1 MNDKNQISDELLAAF
16 LDGNTNAEDTMRVLN
31 AAEQDM
37 ELQEI
42 IRIASEVDE
51 DMAITIKPTIIPM
64 TAMAAKKK
72 ETYLC
77 DIECEEFVLHQFGIE
92 VTHKSLLDT
101 AYKNCWL
108 KDKGMPLYNIGR
120 LLEKNNLPVSR
131 RYNSTIE
138 EVVRLL
144 SAGNQ
149 LIAVVDDTLLGNA
162 QSSANQH
169 PNHAVAISSISVETD
184 EIILFNPNTD
194 EELTKYSI
202 SSFMEAWRQSNN
214 YLVVINTTDRF
225 IYEPS
230 PIGLDDVE
238 LSEDLSELQEAIA
251 ENAHEIWAKNRRDQG
266 WSYGP
271 ERNDQKKE
279 TPDMIPY
286 CNLPESEKL
295 YDREMAMQTL
305 KLVKKLG
312 FDIVKQQKYAN
323 YVDSYFCSYSSGC
336 TAMVYL

>member
-51 DMAITIKPTIIPM
+51 DMAITVKPTIIPM

-131 RYNSTIE
+131 RYNSTID

-312 FDIVKQQKYAN
+312 FEIVKK
-323 YVDSYFCSYSSGC
+323 
-336 TAMVYL
+336 

>member
-1 MNDKNQISDELLAAF
+1 
-16 LDGNTNAEDTMRVLN
+16 
-31 AAEQDM
+31 
-37 ELQEI
+37 
-42 IRIASEVDE
+42 
-51 DMAITIKPTIIPM
+51 
-64 TAMAAKKK
+64 
-72 ETYLC
+72 
-77 DIECEEFVLHQFGIE
+77 
-92 VTHKSLLDT
+92 
-101 AYKNCWL
+101 
-108 KDKGMPLYNIGR
+108 MPLYNIGR
-120 LLEKNNLPVSR
+120 LLEKNNLSVSR
-131 RYNSTIE
+131 RYNSHIE

-169 PNHAVAISSISVETD
+169 PNHAVAICSISVETD
-184 EIILFNPNTD
+184 EITLFNPNTD

-225 IYEPS
+225 VYEPS

-312 FDIVKQQKYAN
+312 FDIVKQQ
-323 YVDSYFCSYSSGC
+323 D
-336 TAMVYL
+336 

>member
-51 DMAITIKPTIIPM
+51 DMAITVKPTIIPM

-108 KDKGMPLYNIGR
+108 KDKGMPLYNLGR

-312 FDIVKQQKYAN
+312 WELKKI
-323 YVDSYFCSYSSGC
+323 
-336 TAMVYL
+336 

>member
-1 MNDKNQISDELLAAF
+1 MNDKNHISDELLAAF

-31 AAEQDM
+31 AAKQDM

-51 DMAITIKPTIIPM
+51 DMAITVKPTIIPM

-230 PIGLDDVE
+230 PIDLDDVE

-312 FDIVKQQKYAN
+312 FEIVKK
-323 YVDSYFCSYSSGC
+323 
-336 TAMVYL
+336 

>member
-51 DMAITIKPTIIPM
+51 DMAITVKPTIIPM

-144 SAGNQ
+144 SARNQ

-230 PIGLDDVE
+230 PIDLDDVE

-312 FDIVKQQKYAN
+312 FEIVKK
-323 YVDSYFCSYSSGC
+323 
-336 TAMVYL
+336 

>member
-1 MNDKNQISDELLAAF
+1 MNDKYQISDELLAAF

-286 CNLPESEKL
+286 CNLPETEKL

-312 FDIVKQQKYAN
+312 FEIVKK
-323 YVDSYFCSYSSGC
+323 
-336 TAMVYL
+336 

>member
-51 DMAITIKPTIIPM
+51 DMAITVKPTIIPM
-64 TAMAAKKK
+64 TAMAAKTK

-312 FDIVKQQKYAN
+312 FEIVKK
-323 YVDSYFCSYSSGC
+323 
-336 TAMVYL
+336 

>member
-1 MNDKNQISDELLAAF
+1 MNDKYQISDELLAAF

-149 LIAVVDDTLLGNA
+149 LIAVVDDTILCNTLSCDG
-162 QSSANQH
+162 QH

-184 EIILFNPNTD
+184 KIILFNPNTD
-194 EELTKYSI
+194 EELTKYSLKL
-202 SSFMEAWRQSNN
+202 FLEAWRQSNN
-214 YLVVINTTDRF
+214 YLVVINTTDKF

-295 YDREMAMQTL
+295 YDRKMAMQTL

-312 FDIVKQQKYAN
+312 FEIVKK
-323 YVDSYFCSYSSGC
+323 
-336 TAMVYL
+336 

>member
-1 MNDKNQISDELLAAF
+1 MNDKYQISDELLAAF

-149 LIAVVDDTLLGNA
+149 LIVVVDDTLLGNA

-312 FDIVKQQKYAN
+312 FEIVKK
-323 YVDSYFCSYSSGC
+323 
-336 TAMVYL
+336 

>member
-51 DMAITIKPTIIPM
+51 DMAITVKPTIIPM

-120 LLEKNNLPVSR
+120 LLEKNNLSVSR

-149 LIAVVDDTLLGNA
+149 LIAVVDDTILCNTLSCDG
-162 QSSANQH
+162 QH

-312 FDIVKQQKYAN
+312 FEIVKK
-323 YVDSYFCSYSSGC
+323 
-336 TAMVYL
+336 

>member
-51 DMAITIKPTIIPM
+51 DMAITVKPTIIPM

-194 EELTKYSI
+194 EELTKYSLKL
-202 SSFMEAWRQSNN
+202 FLEAWRQSNN
-214 YLVVINTTDRF
+214 YLVVINTTDKF

-312 FDIVKQQKYAN
+312 FEIVKK
-323 YVDSYFCSYSSGC
+323 
-336 TAMVYL
+336 

>member
-37 ELQEI
+37 ELQEF
-42 IRIASEVDE
+42 IRIANEVDE
-51 DMAITIKPTIIPM
+51 DMAITVKPTIIPM

-202 SSFMEAWRQSNN
+202 SSFMEAWKQSNN

-312 FDIVKQQKYAN
+312 FEIVKK
-323 YVDSYFCSYSSGC
+323 
-336 TAMVYL
+336 

>member
-202 SSFMEAWRQSNN
+202 SSFMEAWKQSNN

-312 FDIVKQQKYAN
+312 FEIVKK
-323 YVDSYFCSYSSGC
+323 
-336 TAMVYL
+336 

>member
-214 YLVVINTTDRF
+214 HLVVINTTDKF

-312 FDIVKQQKYAN
+312 FEIVKK
-323 YVDSYFCSYSSGC
+323 
-336 TAMVYL
+336 

>member
-51 DMAITIKPTIIPM
+51 DMDIIGKPAIIPM
-64 TAMAAKKK
+64 TAMAAKTR

-92 VTHKSLLDT
+92 VTHKSLLDM

-108 KDKGMPLYNIGR
+108 RDKGMPLYNIGR
-120 LLEKNNLPVSR
+120 LLEKNNLSVSR

-312 FDIVKQQKYAN
+312 FEIVKK
-323 YVDSYFCSYSSGC
+323 
-336 TAMVYL
+336 

>member
-169 PNHAVAISSISVETD
+169 PNHAVAISSITVETD

-230 PIGLDDVE
+230 PIALDDVE

-312 FDIVKQQKYAN
+312 FEIVKK
-323 YVDSYFCSYSSGC
+323 
-336 TAMVYL
+336 

>member
-1 MNDKNQISDELLAAF
+1 MNDKYQISDELLAAF

-149 LIAVVDDTLLGNA
+149 LIAVVDDTILCNTLSCDG
-162 QSSANQH
+162 QH

-194 EELTKYSI
+194 EELTKYSR

-312 FDIVKQQKYAN
+312 FEIVKK
-323 YVDSYFCSYSSGC
+323 
-336 TAMVYL
+336 

>member
-1 MNDKNQISDELLAAF
+1 MSENKYISDELLAAF
-16 LDGNTNAEDTMRVLN
+16 LDGNTNAEDTMRMLE
-31 AAEQDM
+31 AAEQDK

-42 IRIASEVDE
+42 IRIANEVDE
-51 DMAITIKPTIIPM
+51 DMATAVKPAVIPM
-64 TAMAAKKK
+64 TAMAAKTK

-108 KDKGMPLYNIGR
+108 RDKGMPLYNIGR
-120 LLEKNNLPVSR
+120 LLEKNNLSVSR

-138 EVVRLL
+138 EIDRLL

-149 LIAVVDDTLLGNA
+149 LIAVVNDSILCNA
-162 QSSANQH
+162 LSSESRY
-169 PNHAVAISSISVETD
+169 PNHAVAISSISIETG
-184 EIILFNPNTD
+184 EIILFNPNAD
-194 EELTKYSI
+194 EELTSYSI
-202 SSFMEAWRQSNN
+202 ASFLEAWRESNN
-214 YLVVINTTDRF
+214 YLVVINTTDKF

-238 LSEDLSELQEAIA
+238 LSDDLAELQEAIA
-251 ENAHEIWAKNRRDQG
+251 ENAHEVWAKNRRDQG

-295 YDREMAMQTL
+295 YDREMAINTI

-312 FDIVKQQKYAN
+312 WNIVKQKK
-323 YVDSYFCSYSSGC
+323 
-336 TAMVYL
+336 

>member
-51 DMAITIKPTIIPM
+51 DMAITVKPTIIPM

-108 KDKGMPLYNIGR
+108 KDNGMPLYNIGR
-120 LLEKNNLPVSR
+120 LLEKNNLSVSR

-138 EVVRLL
+138 EAVRLL

-202 SSFMEAWRQSNN
+202 SSFMEAWSQSNN

-312 FDIVKQQKYAN
+312 FEIVKK
-323 YVDSYFCSYSSGC
+323 
-336 TAMVYL
+336 

>member
-1 MNDKNQISDELLAAF
+1 MSENNHISDELLAAF
-16 LDGNTNAEDTMRVLN
+16 LDGNTNAEDTMRVLK

-37 ELQEI
+37 ELQEM
-42 IRIASEVDE
+42 IRIASEVGE
-51 DMAITIKPTIIPM
+51 DMAITVKPNIIPM
-64 TAMAAKKK
+64 AAMAAKTK

-108 KDKGMPLYNIGR
+108 RDKGMPLYNIGR
-120 LLEKNNLPVSR
+120 LLEKNNLSVSR

-138 EVVRLL
+138 EVDRLL

-149 LIAVVDDTLLGNA
+149 LIAVVDESILRNA
-162 QSSANQH
+162 LSSESRY

-184 EIILFNPNTD
+184 EIVLFNPNTD
-194 EELTKYSI
+194 EELTTHSI
-202 SSFMEAWRQSNN
+202 ASFLEAWKQSNN
-214 YLVVINTTDRF
+214 YLVVINTTDKF

-238 LSEDLSELQEAIA
+238 LSDDLAELQEAIA

-312 FDIVKQQKYAN
+312 FELVKK
-323 YVDSYFCSYSSGC
+323 
-336 TAMVYL
+336 

>member
-1 MNDKNQISDELLAAF
+1 MNDKYQISDELLAAF

-51 DMAITIKPTIIPM
+51 DMAITVKPTIIPM

-286 CNLPESEKL
+286 CNLPETEKL

-312 FDIVKQQKYAN
+312 FEIVKK
-323 YVDSYFCSYSSGC
+323 
-336 TAMVYL
+336 

>member
-1 MNDKNQISDELLAAF
+1 MSENNHISDELLAAF
-16 LDGNTNAEDTMRVLN
+16 LDGNTNAEDTMRVLK

-37 ELQEI
+37 ELQDI
-42 IRIASEVDE
+42 IRIASEVDK
-51 DMAITIKPTIIPM
+51 DMVITVKPTVLPM
-64 TAMAAKKK
+64 AAMAAKTK

-108 KDKGMPLYNIGR
+108 REKGMPLYNIGR
-120 LLEKNNLPVSR
+120 LLEKNNLSVSR

-138 EVVRLL
+138 EVDRLL

-149 LIAVVDDTLLGNA
+149 LIAVVDDSLLGIV
-162 QSSANQH
+162 QSSENQH
-169 PNHAVAISSISVETD
+169 PNHAVVISSVSLVTG

-194 EELTKYSI
+194 EELSEYSI
-202 SSFMEAWRQSNN
+202 TSFREAWRQSNN
-214 YLVVINTTDRF
+214 YLVVINTTDKF

-238 LSEDLSELQEAIA
+238 LSEELTELQEAIA

-305 KLVKKLG
+305 KLLNKLG
-312 FDIVKQQKYAN
+312 FEIVKK
-323 YVDSYFCSYSSGC
+323 
-336 TAMVYL
+336 

>member
-51 DMAITIKPTIIPM
+51 DMAITVKPTIIPM

-169 PNHAVAISSISVETD
+169 PNHAVAISSITVETD

-214 YLVVINTTDRF
+214 YLVIINTTDRF

-251 ENAHEIWAKNRRDQG
+251 ENAHEIWAKNRRNQG

-312 FDIVKQQKYAN
+312 FEIVKK
-323 YVDSYFCSYSSGC
+323 
-336 TAMVYL
+336 

>member
-214 YLVVINTTDRF
+214 YLVVVNTTDKF
-225 IYEPS
+225 IYDPS
-230 PIGLDDVE
+230 PIGLDDVV
-238 LSEDLSELQEAIA
+238 LSDDLTELQEAIA
-251 ENAHEIWAKNRRDQG
+251 ENAHEIWAKNRRNQG

-279 TPDMIPY
+279 TPDMVPY

-312 FDIVKQQKYAN
+312 FEIVKK
-323 YVDSYFCSYSSGC
+323 
-336 TAMVYL
+336 

>member
-51 DMAITIKPTIIPM
+51 DMAITVKPTIIPM

-202 SSFMEAWRQSNN
+202 SSFMEAWKQSNN

-312 FDIVKQQKYAN
+312 FEIVKK
-323 YVDSYFCSYSSGC
+323 
-336 TAMVYL
+336 

>member
-1 MNDKNQISDELLAAF
+1 MNDKYQISDELLAAF

-51 DMAITIKPTIIPM
+51 DMAITVKPTIIPM

-149 LIAVVDDTLLGNA
+149 LIVVVDDTLLGNA

-225 IYEPS
+225 VYEPS

-312 FDIVKQQKYAN
+312 FEIVKK
-323 YVDSYFCSYSSGC
+323 
-336 TAMVYL
+336 

>member
-1 MNDKNQISDELLAAF
+1 MNDKYQISDELLAAF

-51 DMAITIKPTIIPM
+51 DMAITVKPTIIPM

-194 EELTKYSI
+194 EELTKYSLKL
-202 SSFMEAWRQSNN
+202 FLEAWRQSNN
-214 YLVVINTTDRF
+214 YLVVINTTDKF

-312 FDIVKQQKYAN
+312 FEIVKK
-323 YVDSYFCSYSSGC
+323 
-336 TAMVYL
+336 